1 MKINKRKFVKK
12 QKTGVSKIPKQRK
25 IQTKGLRLLVWGGVV
40 VLSFSGVFAYWQIGT
55 LAIRVHS
62 FDKEVTEIEKRLEK
76 EDRIIRL
83 TPEIESFMN
92 RFVALFMN
100 VTSDRKVQD
109 ERDKMLVEDYFG
121 EGMNLLSENR
131 SIDRELTSASFVSLK
146 EVDGLKTAVYKVS
159 YTIKEKKE
167 EKNVESKVTQLLNIP
182 FVTDGID
189 CRVIS
194 SPYFLAVQNSSY
206 NSEFLGNDS
215 SELRSVDSPEK
226 EKIQSY
232 IEEFLTKYA
241 ESSASDMRYMMEEPE
256 GLLGV
261 TAFSRLESCRIFYDE
276 KGYLAKISVVFTD
289 KETHFEWIE
298 QMTLNLIKKDKN
310 YYVEKLTHSWN
321 D

>member
-1 MKINKRKFVKK
+1 MIV
-12 QKTGVSKIPKQRK
+12 
-25 IQTKGLRLLVWGGVV
+25 
-40 VLSFSGVFAYWQIGT
+40 
-55 LAIRVHS
+55 
-62 FDKEVTEIEKRLEK
+62 
-76 EDRIIRL
+76 
-83 TPEIESFMN
+83 
-92 RFVALFMN
+92 
-100 VTSDRKVQD
+100 
-109 ERDKMLVEDYFG
+109 
-121 EGMNLLSENR
+121 
-131 SIDRELTSASFVSLK
+131 
-146 EVDGLKTAVYKVS
+146 
-159 YTIKEKKE
+159 
-167 EKNVESKVTQLLNIP
+167 KNVESKVTQLLNIP